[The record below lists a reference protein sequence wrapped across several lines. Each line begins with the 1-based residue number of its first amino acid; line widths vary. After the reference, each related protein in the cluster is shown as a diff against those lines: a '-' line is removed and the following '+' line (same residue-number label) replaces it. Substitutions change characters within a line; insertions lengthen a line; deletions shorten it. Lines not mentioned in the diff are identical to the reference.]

1 MTANRDFSGD
11 ASQPDP
17 QRLIASLPLA
27 MVLVAP
33 DLTLAGVNPAA
44 EQLLGQGARR
54 LAGLPVADVLE
65 FAEAHLA
72 ARIGESDARLFA
84 HGAPVRIAGRQRR
97 LDVILAPVAG
107 HPGWRLLTLHEPSGV
122 EALGG
127 ERGEAEPAPLR
138 APDVLAHEIKNPLA
152 GIRGAA
158 QLLARAAG
166 PEQRRLTDLITR
178 EVDRVTGLIDRM
190 QTLGRKGAAPCR
202 AFNVHEALRS
212 AVAVLEAGDGDG
224 LGIAEEFDPSLPPV
238 LCSPEALVQVV
249 LNLLSNARDAA
260 RVATSPRILVRTRFA
275 SGIRLHGVQGQAPL
289 PLPIEIRI
297 SDNGPGVAAELGD
310 HIFEPFV
317 SGKPN
322 GQGLGLAMVQKLVR
336 EMNGRITFDRDEA
349 AGLTHFRLHLPVAP
363 AVPAAVKSAE
373 AA

>member
-1 MTANRDFSGD
+1 VTAGGDISRD

-72 ARIGESDARLFA
+72 ARIGESEARLFA
-84 HGAPVRIAGRQRR
+84 HGAPVRIAGRRRR

-212 AVAVLEAGDGDG
+212 AVAVLEAGGG
-224 LGIAEEFDPSLPPV
+224 GPRITEEFDPSLPPV
-238 LCSPEALVQVV
+238 MCSPEALVQVV

-260 RVATSPRILVRTRFA
+260 AAAGSPRIVVRTRFA
-275 SGIRLHGVQGQAPL
+275 SGIRLHGTSGQAPL
-289 PLPIEIRI
+289 ALPIEVRI
-297 SDNGPGVAAELGD
+297 SDNGAGVPADLSD
-310 HIFEPFV
+310 HLFEPFV

-322 GQGLGLAMVQKLVR
+322 GQGLGLALVQKLVR
-336 EMNGRITFDRDEA
+336 EMDGRITFDRDEA
-349 AGLTHFRLHLPVAP
+349 AGLTHFRLHLPVATATP
-363 AVPAAVKSAE
+363 VADSAAQ